1 MSFTK
6 ILINFAVEVV
16 SEIGYG
22 GVFILML
29 LESALIPI
37 PSEAIMPFAGFLVAT
52 GEMDFLYAV
61 LAGTFGNL
69 AGSYL
74 AYVLGSKFGRP
85 FLERYGKYLL
95 ITSKHL
101 EYAEK
106 LFNEKGQ
113 VTVFVGRILPAV
125 RTVIS
130 FPAGIAKMNIVHFT
144 VYTVI
149 GSFIWCTALTYVG
162 LVLKENW
169 KMLENYFLY
178 IDVLVV
184 AAAIGV
190 VLYLLIKRRKAAN
203 EELI

>member
-6 ILINFAVEVV
+6 ILIDFAVEVV

-52 GEMDFLYAV
+52 GEIDFLYAV

-85 FLERYGKYLL
+85 FLERYGKYLFV
-95 ITSKHL
+95 TSEHL

-169 KMLENYFLY
+169 KMLENYFLC

-190 VLYLLIKRRKAAN
+190 VLYLLIKRWKAAN